1 MTNRTPYAE
10 GSHKRHATLLVLENS
25 FEIYRAL
32 MGVVDEFAAGRI
44 TKERAVIS
52 MWHKA
57 VHTMGSVRIPC
68 DGYKLSKAACRD
80 FLSRH
85 LKDNLRA

>member
-10 GSHKRHATLLVLENS
+10 GSHKRHATLLVLENT
-25 FEIYRAL
+25 YKVYHAL

-57 VHTMGSVRIPC
+57 VHAMGSVRIPC

-85 LKDNLRA
+85 LEDNLRA